1 MKINRSEVIEL
12 EDLPNVGKA
21 IAVDLRLTGIKEPER
36 LRGKDPFALYE
47 KLCKKTRMRHDPCVI
62 DVFMSIV
69 SFMNGGA
76 ARPWYKFTAERK
88 KILALQ
94 ETKQS
99 TAKNSPGKFTRRTR
113 TTKLRLA

>member
-1 MKINRSEVIEL
+1 MKIGRSEVFEL

-21 IAVDLRLTGIKEPER
+21 IAADLRLIGINKPER

-47 KLCKKTRMRHDPCVI
+47 KLCKKTCVRHDPCVI

-76 ARPWYKFTAERK
+76 ARPWHKFTAERK
-88 KILALQ
+88 KILATQ
-94 ETKQS
+94 ETQQS
-99 TAKNSPGKFTRRTR
+99 TAKNRAAK
-113 TTKLRLA
+113 TKEG